1 MQSRARLGTSN
12 PLSEPVCAAGKVP
25 NQQTALWQEPGAA
38 IVQIGFCFESLESRE
53 WVAQVL
59 AVAETRNGHLA
70 GAADHGAQRFCVL

>member
-1 MQSRARLGTSN
+1 MQSRARLGTPN
-12 PLSEPVCAAGKVP
+12 PLSEPPCATGKVL

-59 AVAETRNGHLA
+59 EMAKTRNGHLA
-70 GAADHGAQRFCVL
+70 GAAHHGAQRF